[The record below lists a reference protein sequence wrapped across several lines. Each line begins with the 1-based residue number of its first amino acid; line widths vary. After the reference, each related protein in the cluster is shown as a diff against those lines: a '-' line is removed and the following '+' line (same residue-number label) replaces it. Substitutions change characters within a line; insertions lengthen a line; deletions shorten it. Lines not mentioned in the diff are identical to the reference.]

1 MEEQTQAAVIAAE
14 HAVDSV
20 SFFTKI
26 FAFMDDGGAFMWIIL
41 ACWLIGL
48 AIAMERVIKLY
59 LYDID
64 GAGLMREIR
73 KHVLDNNVHAAINL
87 CQDSKAILPRV
98 LKNALKRAN
107 HAKETIQDAV
117 DATALEVIP
126 LVEKRI
132 GYLALIANVSTLIG
146 LLGTIQGLIQSF
158 AAVADAD
165 PSEKSRL
172 LAEGIATAMNT
183 TAFGLISA
191 ITIMVIHS
199 ILTHKSEKIL
209 GEMDEYS
216 FKLVDLLGT
225 KKDIK
230 RIKESA

>member
-1 MEEQTQAAVIAAE
+1 MEDQTNAATVAADS
-14 HAVDSV
+14 AVESV
-20 SFFTKI
+20 SFVAKL

-41 ACWLIGL
+41 ACWLFGL
-48 AIAMERVIKLY
+48 AVAVERFLKY
-59 LYDID
+59 YMYDVD

-87 CQDSKAILPRV
+87 CQDSKGVLPRV
-98 LKNALKRAN
+98 LRNALKRAN
-107 HAKETIQDAV
+107 QDKEMIQDAV
-117 DATALEVIP
+117 DATALEVVP
-126 LVEKRI
+126 LVEKRL

-165 PSEKSRL
+165 PSEKAKL

-191 ITIMVIHS
+191 ISVMVLHS
-199 ILTHKSEKIL
+199 ILSHKSEKIL

-225 KKDIK
+225 KREIK
-230 RIKESA
+230 RVKDPA